1 MLSSTEV
8 TKIRK
13 TLQTEGASLS
23 SVFAILGDSA
33 RYKIIELLSK
43 NSKLCVTDLASILDM
58 SLSCV
63 SQHLRILEM
72 SGLVDKEREGQR
84 ICYTY
89 RPKDS
94 KTKAI
99 VDLISN

>member
-1 MLSSTEV
+1 MLSQTQVS
-8 TKIRK
+8 KIKK
-13 TLQTEGASLS
+13 TLQNENSSLS
-23 SVFAILGDSA
+23 AVFAVLGDNA
-33 RYKIIELLSK
+33 RYKIIELLSR

-72 SGLVDKEREGQR
+72 SGLVAKEREGQK

-89 RPKDS
+89 SPRDS

-99 VDLISN
+99 VDLISS